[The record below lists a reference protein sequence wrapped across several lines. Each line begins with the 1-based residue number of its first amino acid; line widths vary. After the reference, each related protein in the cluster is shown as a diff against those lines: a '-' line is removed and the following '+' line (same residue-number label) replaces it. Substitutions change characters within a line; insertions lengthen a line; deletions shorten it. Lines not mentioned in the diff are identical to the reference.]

1 MKIDLN
7 FNGGFVLDVDDD
19 MDEDAQYELIQRI
32 EKETNA
38 AIGKVAYKFGI
49 SATTVELQE
58 E

>member
-7 FNGGFVLDVDDD
+7 INGGFILDVDDD
-19 MDEDAQYELIQRI
+19 MDEDAQYELIRKI

-38 AIGKVAYKFGI
+38 AISMVAYKFGI
-49 SATTVELQE
+49 SSTMVELQE